1 MIGLVIMCIGL
12 AFGFLIGFTVGFVVN
27 KRESRERKP
36 QERKPQEVIKPNI
49 FYEYRNIETIKIARL
64 IDERNLMSFGDEF
77 IEHSLNQIS
86 AELGKFLKD
95 NGFIDFRITDDYTS
109 CKTKKIIASVQAV
122 KQELTCKDIHEM
134 GKAFYDGF
142 INGLNGGE

>member
-1 MIGLVIMCIGL
+1 MIGIVIMCIGL
-12 AFGFLIGFTVGFVVN
+12 AFGFLIGFTVGFAVVY
-27 KRESRERKP
+27 KREVIDKPRKIIEP
-36 QERKPQEVIKPNI
+36 KI
-49 FYEYRNIETIKIARL
+49 FYEDRNIETLKMARL
-64 IDERNLMSFGDEF
+64 VDERDLMSFGDEF
-77 IEHSLNQIS
+77 IEHIRNQIS

-134 GKAFYDGF
+134 GKAFYDGL
-142 INGLNGGE
+142 INGLNGGEENE